1 MDRPMKAR
9 FLLLLLVL
17 TGCSDIVQSHYD
29 NYQQAK
35 ADQLFERGWLPD
47 VLPVSTTQIEVAN
60 DLDNN
65 TSQGSFLIAE
75 KEMGQFLSQLQPL
88 ETANQ
93 YRFESDNSVWIFTLN
108 EAGKVSYQLSE
119 YRSEMKQREQDE
131 LL

>member
-9 FLLLLLVL
+9 FLLLFLVL
-17 TGCSDIVQSHYD
+17 AGCSDIVQSHYD
-29 NYQQAK
+29 NYQQAQ

-65 TSQGSFLIAE
+65 TSQGSFVIAE
-75 KEMGQFLSQLQPL
+75 KEMAQFLSQLQPL

-93 YRFESDNSVWIFTLN
+93 YRFESGNSVWIFTLG
-108 EAGKVSYQLSE
+108 EQGHVSYLLTSNDDIVKDSE
-119 YRSEMKQREQDE
+119 E
-131 LL
+131 

>member
-17 TGCSDIVQSHYD
+17 AGCSDIVQSHYD
-29 NYQQAK
+29 NYQQAQ

-60 DLDNN
+60 DLDSN
-65 TSQGSFLIAE
+65 TSQGSFVIAE
-75 KEMGQFLSQLQPL
+75 KEMAQFLSQLQPL

-93 YRFESDNSVWIFTLN
+93 YRFESDNSVWIFTLG
-108 EAGKVSYQLSE
+108 EQGYVSYLLTSNDDIVKDSE
-119 YRSEMKQREQDE
+119 E
-131 LL
+131 

>member
-17 TGCSDIVQSHYD
+17 AGCSDIVQSHYD
-29 NYQQAK
+29 NYQQAQ

-65 TSQGSFLIAE
+65 TSQGSFVIAE
-75 KEMGQFLSQLQPL
+75 KEMAQFLSQLQPL

-93 YRFESDNSVWIFTLN
+93 YRFESDNSVWIFTLG
-108 EAGKVSYQLSE
+108 EQGHVSYLLTSNDDIVKDSE
-119 YRSEMKQREQDE
+119 ESQ
-131 LL
+131 

>member
-17 TGCSDIVQSHYD
+17 AGCSDIVQSHYD
-29 NYQQAK
+29 NYQQAQ

-65 TSQGSFLIAE
+65 TSQGSFVIAE
-75 KEMGQFLSQLQPL
+75 KEMAQFLSQLQPL

-93 YRFESDNSVWIFTLN
+93 YRFESDSSVWIFTLE
-108 EAGKVSYQLSE
+108 EAGKVRYQLNE
-119 YRSEMKQREQDE
+119 YHSEMK
-131 LL
+131 

>member
-17 TGCSDIVQSHYD
+17 AGCSDIVQSHYD
-29 NYQQAK
+29 NYQQAQ

-47 VLPVSTTQIEVAN
+47 VLPVSTSQIEVAN

-65 TSQGSFLIAE
+65 TSQGSFVIAE
-75 KEMGQFLSQLQPL
+75 KEMAQFLSQLQPL

-93 YRFESDNSVWIFTLN
+93 YRFESDNSVWIFTLG
-108 EAGKVSYQLSE
+108 EQGHVSYLLTSNDDIVKDSE
-119 YRSEMKQREQDE
+119 E
-131 LL
+131 

>member
-17 TGCSDIVQSHYD
+17 VGCSDIVQSHYD
-29 NYQQAK
+29 NYQQAQ

-65 TSQGSFLIAE
+65 TSQGSFVIAE
-75 KEMGQFLSQLQPL
+75 KEMAQFLSQLQPL

-93 YRFESDNSVWIFTLN
+93 YRFESDNSVWIFTLG
-108 EAGKVSYQLSE
+108 EQGHVSYLLTSNDDIVKDSE
-119 YRSEMKQREQDE
+119 E
-131 LL
+131 

>member
-9 FLLLLLVL
+9 FLLLPLVL

-29 NYQQAK
+29 NYQQAQ

-75 KEMGQFLSQLQPL
+75 EEMGQFLSQLQPL

-119 YRSEMKQREQDE
+119 YRSEMK
-131 LL
+131 

>member
-17 TGCSDIVQSHYD
+17 AGCSDIVQSHYD
-29 NYQQAK
+29 NYQQAQ

-65 TSQGSFLIAE
+65 TSQGSFVIAE
-75 KEMGQFLSQLQPL
+75 KEMAQFLSQLQPL
-88 ETANQ
+88 ETAYQ
-93 YRFESDNSVWIFTLN
+93 YRFESDNSVWIFTLG
-108 EAGKVSYQLSE
+108 EQGHVSYLLTSNDDIVKDSE
-119 YRSEMKQREQDE
+119 E
-131 LL
+131 

>member
-1 MDRPMKAR
+1 MKAR

-17 TGCSDIVQSHYD
+17 AGCSDIVQSHYD
-29 NYQQAK
+29 NYQQAQ

-65 TSQGSFLIAE
+65 TSQGSFVIAE
-75 KEMGQFLSQLQPL
+75 KEMAQFLSQLQPL

-93 YRFESDNSVWIFTLN
+93 YRFESDNSVWIFTLG
-108 EAGKVSYQLSE
+108 EQRHVSYLLTSNDDIVKDSE
-119 YRSEMKQREQDE
+119 E
-131 LL
+131 

>member
-17 TGCSDIVQSHYD
+17 AGCSDIVQSHYD
-29 NYQQAK
+29 NYQQAQ

-47 VLPVSTTQIEVAN
+47 VLPVSTTQIEVTN

-119 YRSEMKQREQDE
+119 YRSEMK
-131 LL
+131 

>member
-65 TSQGSFLIAE
+65 TSQGSFVIAE

-119 YRSEMKQREQDE
+119 YRSEMK
-131 LL
+131 

>member
-9 FLLLLLVL
+9 FLLLPLVL

-29 NYQQAK
+29 NYQQAQ

-108 EAGKVSYQLSE
+108 EAGKVSNQLSE
-119 YRSEMKQREQDE
+119 YRSEMK
-131 LL
+131 

>member
-17 TGCSDIVQSHYD
+17 AGCSDIVQSHYD
-29 NYQQAK
+29 NYQQAQ
-35 ADQLFERGWLPD
+35 ADQLFERGGLPD

-65 TSQGSFLIAE
+65 TSQGSFVIAE
-75 KEMGQFLSQLQPL
+75 KEMAQFLSQLQPL

-93 YRFESDNSVWIFTLN
+93 YRFESDNSVWIFTLE
-108 EAGKVSYQLSE
+108 EAGKVRYQLNE
-119 YRSEMKQREQDE
+119 YHSEMK
-131 LL
+131 

>member
-1 MDRPMKAR
+1 MKAR

-17 TGCSDIVQSHYD
+17 AGCSDIVQSHYD
-29 NYQQAK
+29 NYQQAQ

-65 TSQGSFLIAE
+65 TSQGSFVIAE
-75 KEMGQFLSQLQPL
+75 KEMAQFLSQLQPL
-88 ETANQ
+88 EIANQ
-93 YRFESDNSVWIFTLN
+93 YRFESHNSVWIFTLN

-119 YRSEMKQREQDE
+119 YRSEMK
-131 LL
+131 

>member
-17 TGCSDIVQSHYD
+17 AGCSDIVQSHYD
-29 NYQQAK
+29 NYQQAQ

-65 TSQGSFLIAE
+65 TSQGSFVIAE

-93 YRFESDNSVWIFTLN
+93 YRFESDNSVWIFTLE

-119 YRSEMKQREQDE
+119 YHSEMK
-131 LL
+131 

>member
-17 TGCSDIVQSHYD
+17 AGCSDIVQSHYD
-29 NYQQAK
+29 NYQQAQ

-65 TSQGSFLIAE
+65 TSQGSFVIAE

-119 YRSEMKQREQDE
+119 YRSEMK
-131 LL
+131 

>member
-17 TGCSDIVQSHYD
+17 AGCSDIVQSHYD
-29 NYQQAK
+29 NYQQAQ

-60 DLDNN
+60 DLDSN
-65 TSQGSFLIAE
+65 TSQGSFVIAE
-75 KEMGQFLSQLQPL
+75 KEMAQFLSQLQPL

-93 YRFESDNSVWIFTLN
+93 YRFESDNSVWIFTLE
-108 EAGKVSYQLSE
+108 EAGKVRYQLNE
-119 YRSEMKQREQDE
+119 YHSEMK
-131 LL
+131 

>member
-17 TGCSDIVQSHYD
+17 ADCSDIVQSHYD
-29 NYQQAK
+29 NYQQAQ

-65 TSQGSFLIAE
+65 TSQGSFVIAE
-75 KEMGQFLSQLQPL
+75 KEMAQFLSQLQPL

-93 YRFESDNSVWIFTLN
+93 YRFESDNSVWIFTLK
-108 EAGKVSYQLSE
+108 ETGKVSYQLSE
-119 YRSEMKQREQDE
+119 YHSEMK
-131 LL
+131 

>member
-9 FLLLLLVL
+9 FLLLPLVL

-29 NYQQAK
+29 NYQQAQ

-119 YRSEMKQREQDE
+119 YLSEMK
-131 LL
+131 

>member
-17 TGCSDIVQSHYD
+17 AGCSDIVQSHYD
-29 NYQQAK
+29 NYQQAQ

-65 TSQGSFLIAE
+65 TSQGSFVIAE
-75 KEMGQFLSQLQPL
+75 KEMAQFLSQLQPL

-93 YRFESDNSVWIFTLN
+93 YRLESDNSVWIFTLGEQGHVN
-108 EAGKVSYQLSE
+108 YLLTSNDDIVKDSE
-119 YRSEMKQREQDE
+119 E
-131 LL
+131 

>member
-17 TGCSDIVQSHYD
+17 AGCSDIVQSHYD
-29 NYQQAK
+29 NYQQAQ

-119 YRSEMKQREQDE
+119 YRSEMK
-131 LL
+131 

>member
-9 FLLLLLVL
+9 FLLLPLVL

-29 NYQQAK
+29 NYQQAQ

-119 YRSEMKQREQDE
+119 YSSEMK
-131 LL
+131 

>member
-1 MDRPMKAR
+1 MKAR

-17 TGCSDIVQSHYD
+17 AGCSDIVQIHYD
-29 NYQQAK
+29 NYQQAQ

-65 TSQGSFLIAE
+65 TSQGSFVIAE
-75 KEMGQFLSQLQPL
+75 KEMAQFLSQLQPL

-93 YRFESDNSVWIFTLN
+93 YRFESDNSVWIFTLG
-108 EAGKVSYQLSE
+108 EQGHVSYLLTSNDDIVKDSE
-119 YRSEMKQREQDE
+119 E
-131 LL
+131 

>member
-17 TGCSDIVQSHYD
+17 VGCSDIVQSHYD
-29 NYQQAK
+29 NYQQAQ

-47 VLPVSTTQIEVAN
+47 VLPVSTTQIEVTN

-119 YRSEMKQREQDE
+119 YRSEMK
-131 LL
+131 

>member
-17 TGCSDIVQSHYD
+17 TGCSDVVQSHYD
-29 NYQQAK
+29 NYQQAQ

-119 YRSEMKQREQDE
+119 YRSEMK
-131 LL
+131 

>member
-1 MDRPMKAR
+1 MDKPMKAR

-17 TGCSDIVQSHYD
+17 AGCSDIVQIHYD
-29 NYQQAK
+29 NYQQAQ

-65 TSQGSFLIAE
+65 TSQGSFVIAE
-75 KEMGQFLSQLQPL
+75 KEMAQFLSQLQPL

-93 YRFESDNSVWIFTLN
+93 YRFESGNSVWIFTLE

-119 YRSEMKQREQDE
+119 YHSEMK
-131 LL
+131 

>member
-9 FLLLLLVL
+9 FLLLPLVL

-65 TSQGSFLIAE
+65 TSQGSFVIAE

-119 YRSEMKQREQDE
+119 YRSEMK
-131 LL
+131 

>member
-17 TGCSDIVQSHYD
+17 AGCSDIVQSHYD
-29 NYQQAK
+29 NYQQAQ

-65 TSQGSFLIAE
+65 TSQGSFVIAE
-75 KEMGQFLSQLQPL
+75 KEMAQFLSQLQPL

-93 YRFESDNSVWIFTLN
+93 YRFESDNSVWIFTLE
-108 EAGKVSYQLSE
+108 EAGKVRYQLNE
-119 YRSEMKQREQDE
+119 YHSEMK
-131 LL
+131 

>member
-29 NYQQAK
+29 NDQQAQ

-47 VLPVSTTQIEVAN
+47 VLPVSTTQIEVTN

-75 KEMGQFLSQLQPL
+75 KEIGQFLSQLQPL

-119 YRSEMKQREQDE
+119 YRSEMK
-131 LL
+131 

>member
-29 NYQQAK
+29 NYQQAQ

-93 YRFESDNSVWIFTLN
+93 YWFESDNSVWIFTLN

-119 YRSEMKQREQDE
+119 YRSEMK
-131 LL
+131 

>member
-9 FLLLLLVL
+9 FFLLLLVL

-35 ADQLFERGWLPD
+35 AEQLFERGWLPD

-75 KEMGQFLSQLQPL
+75 KEMGQFLSQLQPS

-119 YRSEMKQREQDE
+119 YRSEMK
-131 LL
+131 

>member
-29 NYQQAK
+29 NYQQAQ

-47 VLPVSTTQIEVAN
+47 VLPVSTTQIEVTN

-119 YRSEMKQREQDE
+119 YLSEMK
-131 LL
+131 

>member
-119 YRSEMKQREQDE
+119 YRGEMK
-131 LL
+131 

>member
-17 TGCSDIVQSHYD
+17 AGCSDIVQIHYD
-29 NYQQAK
+29 NYQQAQ

-65 TSQGSFLIAE
+65 TSQGSFVIAE
-75 KEMGQFLSQLQPL
+75 KEMAQFLSQLQPL

-93 YRFESDNSVWIFTLN
+93 YRFESDNSVWIFTLE
-108 EAGKVSYQLSE
+108 EAGKVRYQLNE
-119 YRSEMKQREQDE
+119 YHSEMK
-131 LL
+131 

>member
-17 TGCSDIVQSHYD
+17 AGCSDIVQSHYD
-29 NYQQAK
+29 NYQQAQ

-65 TSQGSFLIAE
+65 TSKGSFVIAE
-75 KEMGQFLSQLQPL
+75 KEMAQFLSQLQPL

-93 YRFESDNSVWIFTLN
+93 YRFESDNSVWIFTLE
-108 EAGKVSYQLSE
+108 EAGKVRYQLSE
-119 YRSEMKQREQDE
+119 YHSEMK
-131 LL
+131 

>member
-17 TGCSDIVQSHYD
+17 AGCSDIVQSHYD
-29 NYQQAK
+29 NYQQAQ

-65 TSQGSFLIAE
+65 TSQGSFVIAE
-75 KEMGQFLSQLQPL
+75 KEMAQFFSQLQPL

-93 YRFESDNSVWIFTLN
+93 YRFESDNSVWIFTLE

-119 YRSEMKQREQDE
+119 YHSEMK
-131 LL
+131 

>member
-1 MDRPMKAR
+1 MKAR

-29 NYQQAK
+29 NDQQAQ

-47 VLPVSTTQIEVAN
+47 VLPVSTTQIEVTN

-119 YRSEMKQREQDE
+119 YRSEMK
-131 LL
+131 

>member
-9 FLLLLLVL
+9 FLLLFLVL
-17 TGCSDIVQSHYD
+17 AGCSDIVQSHYD
-29 NYQQAK
+29 NYQQAQ

-65 TSQGSFLIAE
+65 TSQGSFVIAE
-75 KEMGQFLSQLQPL
+75 KEMAQFLSQLQPL

-93 YRFESDNSVWIFTLN
+93 YRFESGNSVWIFTLE
-108 EAGKVSYQLSE
+108 EAGKVRYQLNE
-119 YRSEMKQREQDE
+119 YHSEMK
-131 LL
+131 